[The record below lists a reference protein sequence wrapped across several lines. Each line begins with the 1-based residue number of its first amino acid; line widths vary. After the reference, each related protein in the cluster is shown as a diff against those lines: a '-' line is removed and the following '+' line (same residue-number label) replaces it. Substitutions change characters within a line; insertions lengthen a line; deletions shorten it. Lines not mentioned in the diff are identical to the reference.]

1 MGENRGDWLGSLN
14 VLLQKEHKDKLVKY
28 ETSPDI
34 GGFVGLLKLICK
46 DRDDVVYGTYIAPD
60 GPYQKKK
67 DCEKAAARCCVEDLE
82 EDWRSKLLRSAVGVA
97 VAYTTSHVGVYYTGE
112 VILTEAS
119 GQSQRFSSTGGP
131 FTLEADAQI
140 SAAKC
145 ALRGVYL
152 VQSSAAVEQEPLV
165 SVGLDDSLGR
175 VSQMSSVTD
184 SERGLSHVELPDPD
198 NSASSGNS
206 LIDLMNANF
215 LQDSNTSSTGDLVN
229 MDCAPVPVISS
240 PSSQNHTGSRNILTP
255 YSDETHSINQDTYA
269 GHRSHVVDLTDDV
282 ERGSVTEGIRD
293 VVLIPRYAVYD
304 TDNST
309 TRTFPEPPSTTRT
322 FPEPPSTTRIFPE
335 PPSTTRTFP
344 EPPSTTRT
352 FSERPRNTS
361 RTIVFDPDNNYIGL
375 ILMMQQGKQ
384 CGIKKLLHED
394 ICNIQGDPF
403 FSSYTV
409 SFNDITEP
417 DKKFVSDGCST
428 KKASKKHA
436 AFLAYQYVSCQRGE
450 RGNVATVHCHKCD
463 TLLGRIVDFY
473 FRCKNDQEVAFAHN
487 SKSGSETIFRLN
499 RKTFLQD
506 GTPVL
511 TVNCVNCLN
520 ILAKEKSNDSGGV
533 DDRSIEFP
541 SSPLS
546 PSRSNNNDPSIGIVD
561 MLSDKSGTVYVFGH
575 EKITFK
581 FSDNRNPITVQ
592 SWVKAMTDS
601 IFSNVARVSKFY

>member
-14 VLLQKEHKDKLVKY
+14 FLLQTEHKDKLVKY
-28 ETSPDI
+28 ETSPYN
-34 GGFVGLLKLICK
+34 GGFVGCLKLICK
-46 DRDDVVYGTYIAPD
+46 DRDDVVYGTYVAPH
-60 GPYQKKK
+60 GQYQKKK

-82 EDWRSKLLRSAVGVA
+82 ENWRRKLLRSAVGVA
-97 VAYTTSHVGVYYTGE
+97 VAYTISHVGNYYTGE

-131 FTLEADAQI
+131 FTQETDAQI

-145 ALRGVYL
+145 ALRGLYL
-152 VQSSAAVEQEPLV
+152 VQSSAAVEQ
-165 SVGLDDSLGR
+165 GLDDSLGR

-184 SERGLSHVELPDPD
+184 SERGLSHVKLPDPD

-206 LIDLMNANF
+206 LIDLMNANL
-215 LQDSNTSSTGDLVN
+215 LQDSHISSTGDLIN
-229 MDCAPVPVISS
+229 MDYAPVPVISS
-240 PSSQNHTGSRNILTP
+240 PSSQNNTGSRNILTP
-255 YSDETHSINQDTYA
+255 YSDERPLINQDSNA
-269 GHRSHVVDLTDDV
+269 GHRRHVMDLTDDV

-293 VVLIPRYAVYD
+293 VVLIPRHAVYD
-304 TDNST
+304 TDNSA

-322 FPEPPSTTRIFPE
+322 FPEPP
-335 PPSTTRTFP
+335 
-344 EPPSTTRT
+344 
-352 FSERPRNTS
+352 RNTS
-361 RTIVFDPDNNYIGL
+361 RTTVFDPDYNYIGA
-375 ILMMQQGKQ
+375 IQMMQQGKQ
-384 CGIKKLLHED
+384 FGIKKLLHED
-394 ICNIQGDPF
+394 IGDIQASPF

-417 DKKFVSDGCST
+417 DKKFISDGCLS

-450 RGNVATVHCHKCD
+450 RGNVATVHCYKCD
-463 TLLGRIVDFY
+463 ALLGRVVDFY
-473 FRCKNDQEVAFAHN
+473 FRCKNNQEVSFAHN

-499 RKTFLQD
+499 RKTFLSD

-511 TVNCVNCLN
+511 TVSCVNCLN

-533 DDRSIEFP
+533 DGRSISFP

-546 PSRSNNNDPSIGIVD
+546 PSSIINNDPSIGMVD
-561 MLSDKSGTVYVFGH
+561 MLSDKSGTVYVFGR
-575 EKITFK
+575 EKISFK

-592 SWVKAMTDS
+592 SWVKAMTES
-601 IFSNVARVSKFY
+601 IFSNVARVSE